1 MKNHDIVTKLSLL
14 QPPEVIYE
22 IKFESVLAVI
32 VNRLGDE
39 ALELSAEDLEMAGD
53 EVKAAIDHYE
63 RDIIDILNIGIDS
76 WEIAKNL

>member
-1 MKNHDIVTKLSLL
+1 MNHKDIILHLRQL
-14 QPPEVIYE
+14 QPHRVIHE
-22 IKFESVLAVI
+22 ITTENVI
-32 VNRLGDE
+32 SEIVRRMGED
-39 ALELSAEDLEMAGD
+39 ALELSAEDLELARD